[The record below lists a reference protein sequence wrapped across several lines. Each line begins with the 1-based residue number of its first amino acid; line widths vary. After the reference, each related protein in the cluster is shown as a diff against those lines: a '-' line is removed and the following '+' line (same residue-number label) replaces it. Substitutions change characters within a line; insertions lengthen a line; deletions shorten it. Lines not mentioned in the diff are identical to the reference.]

1 MPPDDGFFAG
11 HERWSLL
18 EHYEAIAAASRRM
31 LEAARTD
38 DWSSVEREEER
49 CSALIDALARA
60 RAAGLRPADRRAR
73 VAVLRRILADDAEI
87 RDIAEPWLKE
97 LDALLAPHRA
107 AGPHA

>member
-11 HERWSLL
+11 HERGSLL

-31 LEAARTD
+31 LEAARVD
-38 DWSSVEREEER
+38 DWTAVEREEDLCR
-49 CSALIDALARA
+49 RLIGGLARA
-60 RAAGLRPADRRAR
+60 RAAGVRPAERRAR
-73 VAVLRRILADDAEI
+73 VALLRRILADDAQI

-107 AGPHA
+107 AGPRA